1 MVSAKSQVA
10 PRLATVPRQV
20 PHLALGSDHLALAP
34 PLGTWLFPRLCHRGA
49 VKRFFLILVFGAA
62 IARAEDMVFPDDA
75 VVDVTKA
82 PYSAKGDGAADDTAA
97 IQKAL
102 DEGRHLIYLPNG
114 TYLISN
120 GLRWGKT
127 QKHTVLQGQSRDGTI
142 IKLKDECGGFNLPDK
157 PLPMI
162 WTGKSPPIQRFG
174 NGIRNLTVDTGRGN
188 PGAIGIQFA
197 ANHQGTIDTVRI
209 RCGES
214 GPVGLDLSYAAMNGP
229 CFITHLEVNGF
240 DNAIS
245 TAGRAEQHYFR
256 RSPTRRADKLRHS

>member
-1 MVSAKSQVA
+1 M
-10 PRLATVPRQV
+10 
-20 PHLALGSDHLALAP
+20 
-34 PLGTWLFPRLCHRGA
+34 
-49 VKRFFLILVFGAA
+49 KRFFLVLLCAAA
-62 IARAEDMVFPDDA
+62 IARAEDIVFPDDA

-174 NGIRNLTVDTGRGN
+174 NGIRNLHTGRYG
-188 PGAIGIQFA
+188 PWKSPAPSGSSSRRITRGRSIPCVFVAGKA
-197 ANHQGTIDTVRI
+197 AR
-209 RCGES
+209 S
-214 GPVGLDLSYAAMNGP
+214 GSTSAMP
-229 CFITHLEVNGF
+229 
-240 DNAIS
+240 
-245 TAGRAEQHYFR
+245 R
-256 RSPTRRADKLRHS
+256 